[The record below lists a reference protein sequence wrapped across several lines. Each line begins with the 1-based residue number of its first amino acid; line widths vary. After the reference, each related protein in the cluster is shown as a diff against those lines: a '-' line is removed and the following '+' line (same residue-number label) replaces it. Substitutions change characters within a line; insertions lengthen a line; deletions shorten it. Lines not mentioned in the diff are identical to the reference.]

1 MLQNAIPM
9 NWYGQKLKEKA
20 QIDEKLLKKSKKK
33 KFTIFQRS
41 PIHVLTGLD
50 AAATQALNDLQKL
63 S

>member
-33 KFTIFQRS
+33 NSQFFNGHPS
-41 PIHVLTGLD
+41 M
-50 AAATQALNDLQKL
+50 